1 MIDPVEALSENG
13 PLATYIEN
21 FAVRPQQQ
29 QLAAAIAEALEN
41 DESLICEAGTGT
53 GKTFA
58 YLIPALL
65 SGKKVI
71 ISTGTKH
78 LQDQLFYRDL
88 PVICN
93 AIKRP
98 VSIALLKGRGNY
110 LCWHRF
116 DQTERDIRLIPDG
129 TDADLS
135 AIRQWATRT
144 VSGDLGELKELS
156 ENSLIQSKVISTTEN
171 CLGQDC
177 DYFKDCFVF
186 KARQKANEADLIIV
200 NHHLLFADL
209 SLRETGFGGVLPKAD
224 TIIFDEAHQLPDL
237 ATEFFSQS
245 LSSYQITELIND
257 IEKAYSNDANDIPE
271 YLSVL
276 DKIQKTLKKLC
287 FVLGDGNKRIA
298 WNEVTKDKKIL
309 AVINEFKDALLI
321 IEKNLDEIAI
331 RSKNLENCWRRC
343 SSLIAFIN
351 DYLERDSCDFI
362 QWLETRGQGFIL
374 HQTPIDISETF
385 QTRLS
390 EHQCN
395 CIYTSATLA
404 VDNNFSHFKSRLGL
418 MEINSMAWDSPFDYS
433 RQALLYLPTDMP
445 DPRHPSFLNE
455 VINAAVPVIL
465 ASQGHTFILFT
476 SHRALNQAREL
487 IIDKV
492 DYPILVQGD
501 ASRTELLK
509 RFRVT
514 KHAVLLGTNSFWE
527 GVDVRGQ
534 ALSCVIIE
542 KLPFTSPDDPIF
554 KARSAKMEENGK
566 NPFID
571 YQLPEA
577 IINLRQG
584 VGRLIRDIS
593 DYGVLMICD
602 PRLSN
607 KSYGKRF
614 MNGLPELPLA
624 DSIEDVEVFFAEREQ
639 DNHIKN
645 V

>member
-116 DQTERDIRLIPDG
+116 DQTERDVHLIPDG

-209 SLRETGFGGVLPKAD
+209 SLREAGFGEVLPKAD

-245 LSSYQITELIND
+245 LSSYQITEIIND
-257 IEKAYSNDANDIPE
+257 IERAYSNDANDIPE

-276 DKIQKTLKKLC
+276 DNIQKTLKKLC

-309 AVINEFKDALLI
+309 AVINEFKNALLS
-321 IEKNLDEIAI
+321 IEKNLDKIAI
-331 RSKNLENCWRRC
+331 RSKDLENCWRRC

-404 VDNNFSHFKSRLGL
+404 IDNNFSHFKSRLGL

-433 RQALLYLPTDMP
+433 RQALLYLPADMP
-445 DPRHPSFLNE
+445 DPRHPSFLYE

-487 IIDKV
+487 IIDRV

-501 ASRTELLK
+501 ATRTELLK

-542 KLPFTSPDDPIF
+542 KLPFTSPDDPVF

-571 YQLPEA
+571 YQVPEA

-593 DYGVLMICD
+593 DYGVLVICD

-614 MNGLPELPLA
+614 MNGLPELPLT
-624 DSIEDVEVFFAEREQ
+624 DSIEDVEVFFAEREL